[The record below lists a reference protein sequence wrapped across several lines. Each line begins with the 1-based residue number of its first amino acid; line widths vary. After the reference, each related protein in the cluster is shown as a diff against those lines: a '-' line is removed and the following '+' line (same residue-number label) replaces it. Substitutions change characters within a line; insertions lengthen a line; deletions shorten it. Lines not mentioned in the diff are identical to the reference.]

1 MVKITGKG
9 KQKVKSKVLNADQKK
24 GAKLRNT
31 DLKHDPKPI
40 PYHDTTEIWR
50 EIMAEIWRFI
60 SKGPAHVFQT
70 FENDKTLLNLLIAK
84 GDFFR
89 KVTRTIRSGYNHV
102 RPLFDKEG
110 NPIVGYVP
118 QKRYTYIPD
127 NMVEWSVDD
136 LIKLIEYGFIYTPR
150 MFHLDSHPSGVLL
163 NFARRLSN
171 EEKMEIVYPTQG
183 YYQYA
188 ICPKKHVY
196 ERVLRELG
204 LPTTGNKAQLQ
215 KRLLQFLG
223 ASKPVSLVD
232 RVVEDAKKSG
242 VDLDSNALSQCGCNR
257 LHNWYR
263 VQFKLKY
270 SNAGAFAAKT
280 KELILKDVCSFNLQP
295 AKKKSSYEA
304 LEDVLSKKKDVS
316 KHAFQQIIDAGF
328 VGEEILFGAE
338 DHRYANPECGIIT
351 NITPTQITYRP
362 YGKKEVTNESETI
375 KVCSNLL
382 TGEGM
387 IEKSVTVRKQYW
399 DKKNLGQP
407 KVYKKSYA
415 TKGRFLSF
423 KLRAKTNNKTKFSNG
438 YKAMSLLR
446 LKWQPDPRN
455 DIRGG
460 CWCYEYEI
468 LSGSIKTKGGWVYD
482 PNYESRF
489 DYLTL
494 NRKQF

>member
-1 MVKITGKG
+1 MVKVTFRSKKTTTATSKKCGSGKYSAVA
-9 KQKVKSKVLNADQKK
+9 KEIARLRTKIPSMPYDSKKNEYATNIHQFL
-24 GAKLRNT
+24 
-31 DLKHDPKPI
+31 
-40 PYHDTTEIWR
+40 
-50 EIMAEIWRFI
+50 
-60 SKGPAHVFQT
+60 SKGPTHVLQT
-70 FENDKTLLNLLIAK
+70 FEEDKTLLNSLIAN
-84 GDFFR
+84 GTEFFR
-89 KVTRTIRSGYNHV
+89 AATRRPHRKFTKQGIRVFIGPYDLQLSPNEFG
-102 RPLFDKEG
+102 
-110 NPIVGYVP
+110 
-118 QKRYTYIPD
+118 
-127 NMVEWSVDD
+127 VDD
-136 LIKLIEYGFIYTPR
+136 ITKLIEFGFTYTPQ
-150 MFHLDSHPSGVLL
+150 MFRLDSDPSAALL
-163 NFARRLSN
+163 RFACRTLSN
-171 EEKMEIVYPTQG
+171 EEKSEIVYPT
-183 YYQYA
+183 
-188 ICPKKHVY
+188 PKRYGNGNLHY
-196 ERVLRELG
+196 SRVLRQLG
-204 LPTTGNKAQLQ
+204 LPTTGNTAQMQ
-215 KRLLQFLG
+215 ERLLQFLG
-223 ASKPVSLVD
+223 ASKPVSLVEC
-232 RVVEDAKKSG
+232 VVEDAKKYG
-242 VDLDSNALSQCGCNR
+242 VNLDANALSKCGCSR

-263 VQFKLKY
+263 EQFNKKY
-270 SNAGAFAAKT
+270 SNAGAFAAKV
-280 KELILKDVCSFNLQP
+280 KKLILKDVCSFNLQP

-328 VGEEILFGAE
+328 VGEEILFGAH
-338 DHRYANPECGIIT
+338 HRYANLGECGIIT

-482 PNYESRF
+482 QNYESRF
-489 DYLTL
+489 DYLTH
-494 NRKQF
+494 N